1 MHLLK
6 LYICQWTGVYCGY
19 HTWVDIITEL
29 LQSDHIED
37 WHSAPVPAEGAEPGD
52 LVPRP
57 GPGLRAGQLQV
68 APLEQGD
75 QHLASQ

>member
-1 MHLLK
+1 MWLSHL
-6 LYICQWTGVYCGY
+6 G
-19 HTWVDIITEL
+19 IITEL

-57 GPGLRAGQLQV
+57 GPRLRAGQLQV
-68 APLEQGD
+68 ALLEQGD
-75 QHLASQ
+75 QHLTKQ